1 MACGAHYNF
10 GLVKGKYKLAY
21 VHVSYNIRTS
31 HITFFFDDCLITFHV
46 ATTKYWCLAELFFGT
61 IRVRV
66 RHRSVITLR
75 SPSVNPSRKL

>member
-31 HITFFFDDCLITFHV
+31 HITFFF
-46 ATTKYWCLAELFFGT
+46 
-61 IRVRV
+61 
-66 RHRSVITLR
+66 
-75 SPSVNPSRKL
+75 